1 MNTRLLF
8 LVPDGVGIK
17 NYLYSDIVFYLKE
30 KAAISI
36 WSPLPFQAFEVVE
49 QWHHI
54 KMEYTHLILEVEPIL
69 SRFLRESAIFARL
82 IYNSRKVK
90 NPTILTNWN
99 YKPKSLKL
107 FIINKL
113 MEFTGT
119 LIYKNYSLIILFE
132 NWSKKF
138 WSKKLISDY
147 KKKLTQSK
155 IDKIFITHQRV
166 ASLMP
171 ICIAAKQLGIEVIT
185 VIYSWDNLPKA
196 RLNITADKYLVWSD
210 YMKEELKLYYPEI
223 SVDKIIVTGTPQFEF
238 YLKKQ
243 YIINKEDFAKEYQL
257 DPYKKWICFSG
268 DDELTSPY
276 DPVYLNDL
284 AEAIKLL
291 PETEQPQIIFRKCPV
306 DFSDRYNM
314 ILEKHKNIIISLNP
328 NWYKYTTDNW
338 GSLIPKTNDIHL
350 LVNIAYHCECVIN
363 LGSTMV
369 FDFATFNKSC
379 FYLRYNTNHLWNI
392 ETIYNFQHFKSMEN
406 QSSVFWVK
414 SKNDFVNL
422 LNIDNKQTLK
432 NMEFW
437 FKKVVLHPLENSSIN
452 ISKILINHD

>member
-1 MNTRLLF
+1 MKNNILF

-17 NYLYSDIVFYLKE
+17 NYLYSDVLTYLKE
-30 KAAISI
+30 KSNIII
-36 WSPLPFQAFEVVE
+36 WSPLPIEAFAEVKNI
-49 QWHHI
+49 HKI
-54 KMEYTHLILEVEPIL
+54 NLEYLKIILDLEPIL
-69 SRFLRESAIFARL
+69 SRFLRESAVFARL
-82 IYNSRKVK
+82 KHNANLVNNK
-90 NPTILTNWN
+90 TILRNWN
-99 YKPKSLKL
+99 YNPKNKQL
-107 FIINKL
+107 FILNKL
-113 MEFTGT
+113 MQIFGL
-119 LIYKNYSLIILFE
+119 LIYKNYSLIVLLE

-138 WSKKLISDY
+138 WKKKLISDY
-147 KKKLTQSK
+147 KKKLSQSK

-196 RLNITADKYLVWSD
+196 RLNIIADKYLVWSE
-210 YMKEELKLYYPEI
+210 YMKEEMKLYYPEI
-223 SVDKIIVTGTPQFEF
+223 TVDKIIVTGTPQFEF

-243 YIINKEDFAKEYQL
+243 YIINREDFAKEYQL
-257 DPYKKWICFSG
+257 DTFKKWICFSG

-291 PETEQPQIIFRKCPV
+291 PEKEQPQIIFRRCPV
-306 DFSDRYNM
+306 DFSDRYDM
-314 ILEKHKNIIISLNP
+314 VLEKHKNIIISLNP
-328 NWYKYTTDNW
+328 DWYKFTSDNW
-338 GSLIPKTNDIHL
+338 GSLIPTTNDIHI
-350 LVNIAYHCECVIN
+350 LVNIAYHCEYVIN
-363 LGSTMV
+363 LGSTMA

-379 FYLRYNTNHLWNI
+379 FYLMYNTNHLWKI

-422 LNIDNKQTLK
+422 LNIDNKQTIK
-432 NMEFW
+432 NMELW
-437 FKKVVLHPLENSSIN
+437 FKKVVLHPLENSSFN